1 MHALDG
7 AVSAQ
12 YDLRMS
18 RKRAKKIEDAA
29 TSFAR
34 WRAMLGITQD
44 EAATLLAKSRR
55 AVQAYE
61 RPDPKTGKAV
71 SPSYTDRIVMD
82 MLAKGLPL
90 PSPWPE

>member
-1 MHALDG
+1 
-7 AVSAQ
+7 
-12 YDLRMS
+12 MS

-34 WRAMLGITQD
+34 WRAMMGITQD
-44 EAATLLAKSRR
+44 EAAAMLAKSRR
-55 AVQAYE
+55 AIQAYE
-61 RPDPKTGKAV
+61 RPDAKTGKAV

-82 MLAKGLPL
+82 MLAKGLAL